1 MPNTQI
7 LVRPLAGLKY
17 PAPRCIVGCDGPDMC
32 NEVEIS
38 GFENTQE
45 MLTWIRQNWAQH
57 GECYTLVGYWE
68 VDDQGKKYEFDG
80 EEVYAGVSWEQFKQ
94 DHTEYLEDTAR
105 HNEEWRREIAHEE
118 GMLNGIN
125 SYNDWMGY

>member
-7 LVRPLAGLKY
+7 LVRLLAGLKY

-57 GECYTLVGYWE
+57 GECYTLFGYWE

-94 DHTEYLEDTAR
+94 DHEEYLEDTAR
-105 HNEEWRREIAHEE
+105 HNEEWRREIAREE